1 MTPTGSQP
9 NETAMSALL
18 SPEPEGI
25 ADLSS
30 HDSFVNCVPH
40 KTFEALRRDDPVA
53 WFDERD
59 ASGFWAITRHED
71 ITEISKSFRQ
81 FTTRQGIRLEE
92 MTAEERNA
100 RLTMMEQD
108 PPEHTRLRRLVN
120 RTFSRRFIDTYR
132 DRVRAIV
139 SRVLDEALKQD
150 EFDCV
155 DAIAKPLPMLMLAGV
170 LGVSEE
176 DGAWLA
182 DKGDEMMA
190 NSDPDFTDHVVDQTD
205 TDAFR
210 LMPFRSP
217 AGAEVFEYAE
227 RQAALRRGK
236 PSGDVIS
243 LLLEPDRDGE
253 PLTDHEFKNFFTL
266 LVVAGNDTTRYAVA
280 SAVDLLAREPRLFEQ
295 LKGADEALWGTAVEE
310 LLRISSPTMHFRR
323 TAVEDCEMHGRTIA
337 AGDKVI
343 LWFIS
348 GNFDERVFDDPY
360 SADFARDPNPQMAF
374 GRGGPH
380 LCLGLWLARLEL
392 RIVLEELTRRVR
404 TIRPAGQAL
413 RLRSNFING
422 IKSLPVSVTC

>member
-1 MTPTGSQP
+1 
-9 NETAMSALL
+9 MSALL

-30 HDSFVNCVPH
+30 HDSFVDCVPH
-40 KTFEALRRDDPVA
+40 KTFEALRRNDPVA

-81 FTTRQGIRLEE
+81 FTTREGIRLEE

-295 LKGADEALWGTAVEE
+295 LQGADEALWGTAVEE

-323 TAVEDCEMHGRTIA
+323 TAVEDCEMHGRTIV

-360 SADFARDPNPQMAF
+360 NADFARDPNPQMAF

>member
-1 MTPTGSQP
+1 M
-9 NETAMSALL
+9 L
-18 SPEPEGI
+18 
-25 ADLSS
+25 
-30 HDSFVNCVPH
+30 
-40 KTFEALRRDDPVA
+40 DD
-53 WFDERD
+53 
-59 ASGFWAITRHED
+59 
-71 ITEISKSFRQ
+71 
-81 FTTRQGIRLEE
+81 
-92 MTAEERNA
+92 
-100 RLTMMEQD
+100 
-108 PPEHTRLRRLVN
+108 
-120 RTFSRRFIDTYR
+120 
-132 DRVRAIV
+132 
-139 SRVLDEALKQD
+139 ALKQD

-176 DGAWLA
+176 DGSWLA

-236 PSGDVIS
+236 PRGDVIS

-280 SAVDLLAREPRLFEQ
+280 SSVDLLAREPRLFEQ
-295 LKGADEALWGTAVEE
+295 LQGADDALWNTAVEE

-323 TAVEDCEMHGRTIA
+323 TAVEDFEMHGRTIA

-348 GNFDERVFDDPY
+348 GNFDDRVFDDPY
-360 SADFARDPNPQMAF
+360 NADFARDPNPQMAF
-374 GRGGPH
+374 GGAGRISVSASGWRG
-380 LCLGLWLARLEL
+380 LSCASCW
-392 RIVLEELTRRVR
+392 
-404 TIRPAGQAL
+404 
-413 RLRSNFING
+413 RS
-422 IKSLPVSVTC
+422 

>member
-1 MTPTGSQP
+1 
-9 NETAMSALL
+9 MSALL

-243 LLLEPDRDGE
+243 LLLEPGRDGE

-295 LKGADEALWGTAVEE
+295 LQGADEALWGTAVEE

>member
-1 MTPTGSQP
+1 
-9 NETAMSALL
+9 MSALL

-120 RTFSRRFIDTYR
+120 RTFSRRFIETYR

-155 DAIAKPLPMLMLAGV
+155 EAIAKPLPMLMLAGV

-295 LKGADEALWGTAVEE
+295 LQGADEALWGTAVEE

-360 SADFARDPNPQMAF
+360 NADFARDPNPQMAF

>member
-1 MTPTGSQP
+1 
-9 NETAMSALL
+9 MSALL

-30 HDSFVNCVPH
+30 HDSFVNRVPH

-295 LKGADEALWGTAVEE
+295 LQGADEALWGTAVEE

-360 SADFARDPNPQMAF
+360 NADFARDPNPQMAF